1 MRGSEGGEAA
11 LTPQESWGA
20 IHTTM
25 DKARS
30 SIYLAGT
37 STILLLWGALTSVT
51 YFFEYWLQT
60 RGRRSG
66 GAKPL
71 GESAVLRHFHS
82 SRDHRQRNHRAPGV
96 NQERDE
102 RHQPGGRHSGLLF
115 LDVSSSRRLVHSS
128 GRGDVER

>member
-60 RGRRSG
+60 GAPIWRS
-66 GAKPL
+66 K
-71 GESAVLRHFHS
+71 
-82 SRDHRQRNHRAPGV
+82 APG
-96 NQERDE
+96 
-102 RHQPGGRHSGLLF
+102 
-115 LDVSSSRRLVHSS
+115 
-128 GRGDVER
+128 